1 MPRAHAYTL
10 QVTCTPDSDGV
21 GVLVDGHNMHTNDAR
36 MWTES
41 FNPKVSVCS
50 LVWLVLWGG
59 VLWSA
64 MGWCAVV

>member
-1 MPRAHAYTL
+1 MYTL

-21 GVLVDGHNMHTNDAR
+21 GVLVDGKNMHTNDAH

-50 LVWLVLWGG
+50 LVWLVLWCGVGG
-59 VLWSA
+59 VLWH
-64 MGWCAVV
+64 GVL